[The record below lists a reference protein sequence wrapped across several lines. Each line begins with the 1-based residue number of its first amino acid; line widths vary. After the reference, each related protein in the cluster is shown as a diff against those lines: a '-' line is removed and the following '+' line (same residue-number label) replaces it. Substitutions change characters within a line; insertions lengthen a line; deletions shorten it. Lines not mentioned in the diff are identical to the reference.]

1 MIFGYTY
8 KARKRREWLGLALI
22 RMSAVVVV
30 VALALIV
37 GFLAYHGWSAIS
49 WEFLT
54 EFPRNSMT
62 EGGIFPAI
70 VGTFLLGVGAMLAAL
85 PIGCGAAIYL
95 AEYARPGPL
104 LSIIRLG
111 ITSLAGVPSVVFGLF
126 GLAFFVI
133 KLNMGQSLLA
143 GSLTLAI
150 LILPT
155 IIAAAEEALRQVPA
169 FYREAALALGATR
182 WQAIRQVVLP
192 MALPNILT
200 GGILAMGRA
209 TGETAPIMFTAV
221 TFYTL
226 SLPKSA
232 FDQIMALPYHVYVL
246 ATAGTHIEQTRNLQY
261 GTVLVLMCLVL
272 GMSLL
277 AILIR
282 IKLRRAKLW

>member
-8 KARKRREWLGLALI
+8 KARKRREWLGLAMVRL
-22 RMSAVVVV
+22 SAAVVVA
-30 VALALIV
+30 ALLLIV
-37 GFLAYHGWSAIS
+37 GFLFYNGWTALS

-62 EGGIFPAI
+62 EGGIWPAI
-70 VGTFLLGVGAMLAAL
+70 VGTFLLGAGSMLVAM
-85 PIGCGAAIYL
+85 PVGCGAAIYL

-104 LSIIRLG
+104 LSVIRLG
-111 ITSLAGVPSVVFGLF
+111 ITSLAGVPSVVFGIF
-126 GLAFFVI
+126 GMAFFVL
-133 KLNMGQSLLA
+133 KLNMGVCLLA

-155 IIAAAEEALRQVPA
+155 IISAAEEALKQVPPS
-169 FYREAALALGATR
+169 YREAAVALGATR
-182 WQAIRQVVLP
+182 WQAVRQVVLP

-226 SLPKSA
+226 SLPGSA
-232 FDQIMALPYHVYVL
+232 FDQIMALPYHIYVL
-246 ATAGTHIEQTRNLQY
+246 ATAGTHIEQTRHLQY

-277 AILIR
+277 AIIIR
-282 IKLRRAKLW
+282 TKLRRSKSW